1 MAKIKSR
8 DAFVEFKNDIKKRQD
23 HRKKII
29 SVCGST
35 GCSAFGSAHVIDA
48 FTQEIRKKGLED
60 QVLVRKTGCHG
71 FCERGPIVTILPEDF
86 FYNKV
91 AVEDIPEIVDRTIQK
106 GELVERLL
114 YRHPQTGEQYI
125 HTHDVPFYAG
135 QMRKVFEHNGNIDPT
150 DIEAYIAVE
159 GYEGFTK
166 ALFEMRPGDVIE
178 EVKEAGLRGRGGGGF
193 LTGLKWE
200 FCRKSLGQPKYLI
213 CNADE
218 GDPGAFMDRS
228 LLEGNPHAIIEG
240 MLIGAY
246 AIGSEYGYIYVRAEY
261 PLAIRHLNIAI
272 EQCTDLGLLGDR
284 ILGTDFSFHLKIKQ
298 GAGAFVCGEETAL
311 IASIEGKRGMPRS
324 RPPFPAHHG
333 VWEKPTN
340 INNVETFANVPL
352 IILEGAKKYA
362 EIGTEKS
369 KGTKIFALDGK
380 INNTGL
386 VEVPLGTSLRD
397 VIYKI
402 GGGIPKGRKFKAVQ
416 LGGPSGG
423 CIPAP
428 HLDTPIDYDS
438 LQELGAI
445 MGSGGM
451 IVMDEN
457 TCMVDIA
464 RYFLEFV
471 QSESCGKCI
480 PCRIGTKRMLEIL
493 VRITEGKGQM
503 SDLDML
509 EELAIHIKDTALCG
523 LGQTA
528 PNPVLSTLRYFRE
541 EYETHILYK
550 KCPAASCEALFLS
563 PCEHV
568 CPLGTDV
575 PNYVNLIGEGRFSE
589 ALAVVREKNPF
600 PGICGRVCHHP
611 CQVRCRRGEIDDP
624 IAIADLKRV
633 AADFGYNH
641 HRVPTANIRW
651 KKERVAIIGGG
662 PSGLTAAYFLG
673 QLGFQVTLFEAMP
686 VLGGMLYWGI
696 PEYRL
701 PKKILEKEIQ
711 MILPWIAELKTSTKI
726 GKDIPFDELIK
737 GDYQAIYISTG
748 APQGIPLDM
757 PGKDLEGVWD
767 GISFLN
773 QVISGKRPEMGDK
786 VCVIGGG
793 NVAMDAARTALRL
806 GAKEVTVCYRR
817 QKSDMPAQEDEIV
830 EAGEEGIKFLFLT
843 IPLEARG
850 EGGRMTGLLCQ
861 KAALG
866 ETGQDGRRRPV
877 PQKGTEFTIA
887 VDTLI
892 AAIGQ
897 NLDLSFLPEDVQTR
911 ICNGKRICSDPL
923 SCQTGHPL
931 IFAGGDVVTGPKTVI
946 EAIAAGR
953 KAALAI
959 SESISPHS
967 SRHLRIISN
976 ERILYHEVEVDESKG
991 DARRVPMPHKN
1002 LKQRIKGFS
1011 EVNKG
1016 YSQDEAISEAKRC
1029 LKCNFEKMMGS
1040 EE

>member
-1 MAKIKSR
+1 MAKLKSR
-8 DAFVEFKNDIKKRQD
+8 EEFSKLKNKLVKRRQ
-23 HRKKII
+23 HEKRII
-29 SVCGST
+29 TVCGST
-35 GCSAFGSAHVIDA
+35 GCSAFGSADVIDA
-48 FTQEIRKKGLED
+48 FKEQIEKAGLQD
-60 QVLVRKTGCHG
+60 KVLVRKTGCHG
-71 FCERGPIVTILPEDF
+71 FCEKGPIVTILPEDF
-86 FYNKV
+86 FYNRV
-91 AVEDIPEIVDRTIQK
+91 AVEDVPEIIDQTVKK

-114 YRHPQTGEQYI
+114 YRDPQTGEKCV

-135 QMRKVFEHNGNIDPT
+135 QMRKVFQHNGNIDPT
-150 DIEAYIAVE
+150 DIEAYIAVD
-159 GYEGFTK
+159 GYDGFVK
-166 ALFEMRPGDVIE
+166 AIYEMRPEEVVE
-178 EVKEAGLRGRGGGGF
+178 EVKDAGLRGRGGGGF

-200 FCRKSLGQPKYLI
+200 FCRKAFGQPKYVI

-228 LLEGNPHAIIEG
+228 LLEGNPHAVIEG
-240 MLIGAY
+240 MLIAAY

-261 PLAIRHLNIAI
+261 PLAIRHLKIAI
-272 EQCTDLGLLGDR
+272 EQGSVVGLLGDK

-333 VWEKPTN
+333 VWGKPTN

-362 EIGTEKS
+362 EVGTEKS
-369 KGTKIFALDGK
+369 KGTKIFALAGK

-397 VIYKI
+397 VIHNI

-423 CIPAP
+423 CIPAR

-493 VRITEGKGQM
+493 VRITEGQGQM
-503 SDLDML
+503 SDLDLL

-528 PNPVLSTLRYFRE
+528 PNPVLSTLRYFRD
-541 EYETHILYK
+541 EYESHILYK
-550 KCPAASCEALFLS
+550 KCPASSCEALFLS
-563 PCEHV
+563 PCEHT

-575 PNYVNLIGEGRFSE
+575 PNYVNLIAENRFSE
-589 ALAVVREKNPF
+589 ALAVIREKNPF

-633 AADFGYNH
+633 AADFGGNDYNLLY
-641 HRVPTANIRW
+641 TNIRW
-651 KKERVAIIGGG
+651 KKEKVAVIGGG

-673 QLGFQVTLFEAMP
+673 RLGFPVTLFEAMP

-701 PKKILEKEIQ
+701 PKEVLDKEIKAV
-711 MILPWIAELKTSTKI
+711 MPWIAELRTNTRI
-726 GKDIPFDELIK
+726 GADIRFEDLLK
-737 GDYQAIYISTG
+737 GEYKAIYISTG
-748 APQGIPLDM
+748 APSGVPLNL
-757 PGKDLEGVWD
+757 PGRDLDGVWD
-767 GISFLN
+767 GITFLN
-773 QVISGKRPEMGDK
+773 QVNFGKRLGIGEW

-817 QKSDMPAQEDEIV
+817 EKSDMPAMEEEIM
-830 EAGEEGIKFLFLT
+830 EAEEEGVRFLFLM
-843 IPLEARG
+843 IPLEIRG
-850 EGGRMTGLLCQ
+850 EDGRMTGLVCQ
-861 KAALG
+861 KAVLG
-866 ETGQDGRRRPV
+866 ETGPDGRRVPV
-877 PQKGTEFTIA
+877 PQQGTEFTIP

-892 AAIGQ
+892 GAIGQ
-897 NLDLSFLPEDVQTR
+897 RLDLSYLPENIKEE
-911 ICNGKRICSDPL
+911 ICNGNRIWSDPQ
-923 SCQTGHPL
+923 SCKTKNPF
-931 IFAGGDVVTGPKTVI
+931 IFAGGDMVTGPLTAI
-946 EAIAAGR
+946 DAIAAGR

-959 SESISPHS
+959 SEYISPHS
-967 SRHLRIISN
+967 SRHLRVISN
-976 ERILYHEVEVDESKG
+976 ERILYHEVNVDESQG
-991 DARRVPMPHKN
+991 DALRVPMSH
-1002 LKQRIKGFS
+1002 LGVKQRLRGFS
-1011 EVNKG
+1011 EVKKG
-1016 YSQDEAISEAKRC
+1016 YSPDEAVKEARRC

-1040 EE
+1040 

>member
-1 MAKIKSR
+1 MAKLKSR
-8 DAFVEFKNDIKKRQD
+8 EEFIKLKNKLVKRRQ
-23 HRKKII
+23 REKRII

-35 GCSAFGSAHVIDA
+35 GCSAFGSADVIVA
-48 FTQEIRKKGLED
+48 FKEQIEKAGLQD
-60 QVLVRKTGCHG
+60 KVLVRKTGCHG
-71 FCERGPIVTILPEDF
+71 FCEKGPIVTILPEDF
-86 FYNKV
+86 FYNRV
-91 AVEDIPEIVDRTIQK
+91 AVEDVPEIIDRTIKK

-114 YRHPQTGEQYI
+114 YKDPQTGDKCV

-135 QMRKVFEHNGNIDPT
+135 QMRKVFQHNGNIDPT
-150 DIEAYIAVE
+150 DIEAYIAVD
-159 GYEGFTK
+159 GYCGFIK
-166 ALFEMRPGDVIE
+166 VLCEMRPDEIIE

-200 FCRKSLGQPKYLI
+200 FCRKAHGQPKYVI

-240 MLIGAY
+240 MLIAAY

-261 PLAIRHLNIAI
+261 PLAIRHLKIAI
-272 EQCTDLGLLGDR
+272 EQGSALGLLGDK
-284 ILGTDFSFHLKIKQ
+284 ILGTGFSFNLKIKQ

-333 VWEKPTN
+333 VWGKPTN

-352 IILEGAKKYA
+352 IILKGAKKYA
-362 EIGTEKS
+362 EVGTEKS
-369 KGTKIFALDGK
+369 KGTKIFALAGK

-397 VIYKI
+397 VIYNI

-423 CIPAP
+423 CIPAR
-428 HLDTPIDYDS
+428 HLDTSIDYDS
-438 LQELGAI
+438 LQDLGAI

-493 VRITEGKGQM
+493 VRITEGQGQM
-503 SDLDML
+503 SDLDL
-509 EELAIHIKDTALCG
+509 LQELAIHIKDTALCG

-528 PNPVLSTLRYFRE
+528 PNPVLSTLRYFRD
-541 EYETHILYK
+541 EYKSHILYK
-550 KCPAASCEALFLS
+550 KCPASSCEALFLS
-563 PCEHV
+563 PCEHT

-575 PNYVNLIGEGRFSE
+575 PNYVNLIGENRFSE
-589 ALAVVREKNPF
+589 ALAVIREKNPF

-633 AADFGYNH
+633 AADFGANDYNFNS
-641 HRVPTANIRW
+641 ANIRW
-651 KKERVAIIGGG
+651 KKEKMAVIGGG

-673 QLGFQVTLFEAMP
+673 RLGFPVTLFEAMP

-701 PKKILEKEIQ
+701 PKDILDKEIKA
-711 MILPWIAELKTSTKI
+711 ILPWIAEIRTNTRIGVDIRFEDLLKGEYK
-726 GKDIPFDELIK
+726 
-737 GDYQAIYISTG
+737 AIYISTG
-748 APQGIPLDM
+748 APSGVPLNL
-757 PGKDLEGVWD
+757 PGRDLEGVWD
-767 GISFLN
+767 GITFLN
-773 QVISGKRPEMGDK
+773 QVNFGKRPGIGER

-817 QKSDMPAQEDEIV
+817 GKSDMPALEEEIIDA
-830 EAGEEGIKFLFLT
+830 EEEGVRFLFLM
-843 IPLEARG
+843 IPLEIKG
-850 EGGRMTGLLCQ
+850 EDGKMTGLVCQ
-861 KAALG
+861 KAVLG
-866 ETGQDGRRRPV
+866 ETGPDGRRVPV
-877 PQKGTEFTIA
+877 PQQGTEFTIP

-892 AAIGQ
+892 GAIGQ
-897 NLDLSFLPEDVQTR
+897 RLDLSYLPENIKEE
-911 ICNGKRICSDPL
+911 ICNGNRIWSDPQ
-923 SCQTGHPL
+923 SCKTGNPF
-931 IFAGGDVVTGPKTVI
+931 IFAGGDVVTGPKT
-946 EAIAAGR
+946 AIDAITAGR

-959 SESISPHS
+959 GEYISPHS
-967 SRHLRIISN
+967 SRHLRVISN
-976 ERILYHEVEVDESKG
+976 ERILYHEVNVDESQG
-991 DARRVPMPHKN
+991 DALRVSMTH
-1002 LKQRIKGFS
+1002 LSIKQRLRGFS
-1011 EVNKG
+1011 EVKKG
-1016 YSQDEAISEAKRC
+1016 YSPDEAVREARRC

-1040 EE
+1040 QQ